1 MSACARCGSDNR
13 PGARF
18 CGVCG
23 NPITAAPTGKGT
35 TMGKAVAVP
44 VVVPTAVEPT
54 PAPSANP
61 RPPWLI
67 PLALAV
73 VAIVVGGAVGLL
85 VAGGGDDTTT
95 ATAEPSGDDG
105 STSGSEDGDG
115 DGGGGDSTTDAGD
128 GQSESTD
135 NGDDD
140 PDETETTDPPTT
152 SDEPAIRS
160 GTLYSNYAKL
170 RTGPNINNPE
180 VAILQREGAP
190 LQIIGRHQNGWY
202 EVRMDGHQGW
212 LFGAFVNPPPT
223 GHQIIQASSGN
234 IVLRSSAGVPLGITN
249 ESGPKAL
256 ATGSTGNLFRV
267 ILPNGETAYVSRNDV
282 FVAIP

>member
-1 MSACARCGSDNR
+1 MSACARCGNDNR

-105 STSGSEDGDG
+105 STSGSGDG

>member
-35 TMGKAVAVP
+35 AMGKAVAVP

-67 PLALAV
+67 PLALAA

-105 STSGSEDGDG
+105 STSGSGDG

-128 GQSESTD
+128 DQSESTD

-140 PDETETTDPPTT
+140 PDETETTDPPAT

-190 LQIIGRHQNGWY
+190 LQIIGRHQSGWY